1 MPETVRT
8 GYANVSST
16 SIEQSYS
23 QSSVVKARKE
33 SFFSIDS
40 DIDSTKLPIQKSDP
54 QNLLFNGR
62 KVRVLSIVLSD
73 VELPKPKK
81 RGFLRILRDEVTYVL
96 FRKKRKEKEILSKGP
111 VVDANRPINKVPGV
125 FGDTLPNLEA
135 ISFSDGKNF
144 DARSSRFSSRG
155 SNFSVQGEHQNL
167 HADAPGQNYS
177 NKTDEPPPELDDL
190 DTFYQLDTS
199 NYLHFGDDE
208 WRGEETA
215 G

>member
-23 QSSVVKARKE
+23 QSYVFKARKE
-33 SFFSIDS
+33 KFCSIDS
-40 DIDSTKLPIQKSDP
+40 DIDSTILPIQISDP

-62 KVRVLSIVLSD
+62 KVRVLSIDLSD

-111 VVDANRPINKVPGV
+111 VVDTNKRINKVPGV
-125 FGDTLPNLEA
+125 YGDTLPKL
-135 ISFSDGKNF
+135 
-144 DARSSRFSSRG
+144 G
-155 SNFSVQGEHQNL
+155 SVDKVDSQI
-167 HADAPGQNYS
+167 
-177 NKTDEPPPELDDL
+177 T
-190 DTFYQLDTS
+190 
-199 NYLHFGDDE
+199 
-208 WRGEETA
+208 
-215 G
+215 